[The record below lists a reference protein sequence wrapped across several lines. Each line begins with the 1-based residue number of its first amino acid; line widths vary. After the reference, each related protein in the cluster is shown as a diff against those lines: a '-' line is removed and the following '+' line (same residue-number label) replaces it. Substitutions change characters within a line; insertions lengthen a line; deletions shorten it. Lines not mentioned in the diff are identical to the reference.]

1 MSGPLLRTLYKYLP
15 RRYAATM
22 IDRGELMFSTLAW
35 FQNYEDDQRGD
46 RFEGT
51 RKYFPVGG
59 LDVTRTERDG
69 KPHPPVSFKAST
81 ESLQSRARGHNHI
94 FIYST
99 SLQTG
104 LALALDG
111 ADACVEIYDPVKFV
125 TRLRSKLQTHR
136 SAKAET
142 LIHDEV
148 KYYAFEAHPDNVWA
162 LPHLLAMHKH
172 NAFSGQRE
180 YRFAFG
186 IRRNVFN
193 FEHVDCFIVREGET
207 FPILDLEAAHHRKVI
222 RAGSL
227 ADCCRLM

>member
-1 MSGPLLRTLYKYLP
+1 MSGSLPPTLYKYLP
-15 RRYAATM
+15 RRYADAM
-22 IDRGELMFSTLAW
+22 VDKGELMFSSLAW

-59 LDVTRTERDG
+59 LDVTRTERNG
-69 KPHPPVSFKAST
+69 NPHPPVSFKAPT
-81 ESLQSRARGHNHI
+81 ESLQSRATGHNHI
-94 FIYST
+94 FVYST
-99 SLQTG
+99 SLQPS
-104 LALALDG
+104 LAFDG
-111 ADACVEIYDPVKFV
+111 ADACVEIFDPVEFV
-125 TRLRSKLQTHR
+125 TRLRSALRAHR

-148 KYYAFEAHPDNVWA
+148 KYYAFEAPPDNVWA

-172 NAFSGQRE
+172 DRFLGQSE

-193 FEHVDCFIVREGET
+193 LEHVDCFIVREGET
-207 FPILDLEAAHHRKVI
+207 FPTLKLEAAHHRKVI
-222 RAGSL
+222 KTGSL